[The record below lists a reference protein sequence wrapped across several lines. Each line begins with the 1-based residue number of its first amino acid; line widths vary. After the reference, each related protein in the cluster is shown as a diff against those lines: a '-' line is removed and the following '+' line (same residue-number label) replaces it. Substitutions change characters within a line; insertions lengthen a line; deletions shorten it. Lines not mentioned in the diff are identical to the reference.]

1 MGDFSF
7 NNQKY
12 SGERAINESEDFKA
26 RMNAIVRMCGQ
37 NKKLLDIGCFTGYL
51 IKKLKQKNN
60 EVYGVDISQKAVDA
74 ARKKGLN
81 CFQGDVD
88 KGLEFKDKNFDTIVM
103 GEIIEHI
110 FDTDKVVRE
119 IKRMLKDKGHLV
131 ITTPNIASLNR
142 RIRLLLGKNPYI
154 DIGTLNDNNKTTAS
168 GHIRYFT
175 FDTLKILLER
185 NGFKVVEKTSDVFL
199 LKSLRSYKLAKLF
212 PTFGWSIIMKAQKL

>member
-88 KGLEFKDKNFDTIVM
+88 KGLEFKDKNFI
-103 GEIIEHI
+103 
-110 FDTDKVVRE
+110 
-119 IKRMLKDKGHLV
+119 
-131 ITTPNIASLNR
+131 
-142 RIRLLLGKNPYI
+142 
-154 DIGTLNDNNKTTAS
+154 
-168 GHIRYFT
+168 
-175 FDTLKILLER
+175 
-185 NGFKVVEKTSDVFL
+185 VFL
-199 LKSLRSYKLAKLF
+199 FKFLNKVSC
-212 PTFGWSIIMKAQKL
+212 KAA